1 MSDETLK
8 KEGFSKFWTKDK
20 TQALLGIGLIR
31 TIFHHGPSWSRA
43 ISRTVRHNRCFS
55 PRKDILESENS
66 KGEIKYGKVAELLS
80 DVLHLDKKLNAEQIS
95 SRIAIL
101 TSSYKRET
109 DREARSGI
117 QSTWRWK
124 SQLAKLDFQ
133 KVPGPG
139 ITFFK
144 SKDTDDSPDL
154 RPSSADSLSVPL
166 RTVERPG
173 LITTLKSSSNT
184 TLASN
189 ENDET
194 ESENEDD
201 QERPKTPDRKIEPK
215 DETDSPLAERAG
227 LLPGERRGRMPDQ
240 HVGMF

>member
-1 MSDETLK
+1 MSSNT
-8 KEGFSKFWTKDK
+8 
-20 TQALLGIGLIR
+20 
-31 TIFHHGPSWSRA
+31 
-43 ISRTVRHNRCFS
+43 
-55 PRKDILESENS
+55 DILESENS

-80 DVLHLDKKLNAEQIS
+80 DTLHLEKKLNAEQIS

-144 SKDTDDSPDL
+144 SKDTENSPDQPRQGSTEGL
-154 RPSSADSLSVPL
+154 AMPV
-166 RTVERPG
+166 RTIERPG
-173 LITTLKSSSNT
+173 LITSLKSSSNT
-184 TLASN
+184 TIASN

-194 ESENEDD
+194 ESENEEE

>member
-1 MSDETLK
+1 MSL
-8 KEGFSKFWTKDK
+8 F
-20 TQALLGIGLIR
+20 
-31 TIFHHGPSWSRA
+31 
-43 ISRTVRHNRCFS
+43 
-55 PRKDILESENS
+55 KDILESENS

-144 SKDTDDSPDL
+144 SKDNDDSPDI
-154 RPSSADSLSVPL
+154 RSADSPSMPV
-166 RTVERPG
+166 RTIERPG

-201 QERPKTPDRKIEPK
+201 QDRPKTPDRKIEPK

-240 HVGMF
+240 HVGTFFSKTLKLPSGIQKVRLGPTLSGLNI

>member
-1 MSDETLK
+1 ME
-8 KEGFSKFWTKDK
+8 
-20 TQALLGIGLIR
+20 
-31 TIFHHGPSWSRA
+31 
-43 ISRTVRHNRCFS
+43 
-55 PRKDILESENS
+55 
-66 KGEIKYGKVAELLS
+66 
-80 DVLHLDKKLNAEQIS
+80 KKLNAEQIS

-144 SKDTDDSPDL
+144 SKDTENSPDQPRQGSTEGL
-154 RPSSADSLSVPL
+154 VMPV
-166 RTVERPG
+166 RTIERPG
-173 LITTLKSSSNT
+173 LITSLKSSSNT

-194 ESENEDD
+194 ESENEEE
-201 QERPKTPDRKIEPK
+201 QERPKTPDRKIGPK